1 MASKDDINARGL
13 AKGWHAEQL
22 LAEAKQN
29 GETMAECHA
38 RKVENS
44 SAFSVPA
51 LCTKVT
57 SAWVHY
63 EFLDGST
70 TKYPNQGK

>member
-1 MASKDDINARGL
+1 MSTKDEINERGL
-13 AKGWHAEQL
+13 ARGWHAEQL
-22 LAEAKQN
+22 LAEAKQS

-38 RKVENS
+38 RKVANS

-63 EFLDGST
+63 EFIDGST
-70 TKYPNQGK
+70 VKYRNQGK